1 MTPLARAWL
10 RRISLGLPIA
20 GLSVG
25 APLVLTLAACQ
36 CPGVTDEA
44 HSFPITGDQAALLLD
59 QDGRP
64 IAAACRSLCT
74 ELARGTVVDGATT
87 DGGLGTVPSNMLATP
102 STCEVVSVDAML
114 EARCHWSELPPCLA
128 GRRPEG
134 LEEVPLRAPTA
145 GEWLARMAWM
155 EAASVDAFE
164 DLARELASFDAPR
177 TLIESARAAAGDER
191 RHAVA
196 IGRLAITRGAVPTKP
211 SRSAHPM
218 RSLLAMA
225 IDNAREGGVRETFG
239 ALLASHQASF
249 ARDVDVRMTMAAIA
263 RDEARHALLSD
274 RIDAW
279 VRPRVG
285 SVALDQER
293 SDAARALEATIATE
307 CDDESAAALGL
318 PSLELQRN
326 IIRALA

>member
-10 RRISLGLPIA
+10 RRISLGLPIV

-25 APLVLTLAACQ
+25 APFALTLSACH
-36 CPGVTDEA
+36 CPDDGDEV
-44 HSFPITGDQAALLLD
+44 HSFPITGAQAAQLLD
-59 QDGRP
+59 ENGRP
-64 IAAACRSLCT
+64 ITMQCHTLCT
-74 ELARGTVVDGATT
+74 ELAGGSVVDGAMT
-87 DGGLGTVPSNMLATP
+87 DGGLSSLTMSPQASP
-102 STCEVVSVDAML
+102 STCEVVSVDGML
-114 EARCHWSELPPCLA
+114 EARCHWSVHFQCIG

-134 LEEVPLRAPTA
+134 LEEIALRSPTA

-164 DLARELASFDAPR
+164 DLARELASFDAPVE
-177 TLIESARAAAGDER
+177 LVQSAIAAADDER

-196 IGRLAITRGAVPTKP
+196 IGRLAIVRGAVPTRP
-211 SRSAHPM
+211 SRSPHAA
-218 RSLLAMA
+218 RSLAALA

-249 ARDVDVRMTMAAIA
+249 ARDVDVRLTMARVA

-279 VRPRVG
+279 ARPRAG

-293 SDAARALEATIATE
+293 ADAARALEATITTE
-307 CDDESAAALGL
+307 CDDGSAAALGL
-318 PSLELQRN
+318 PSLELQRQ